1 MNTPQSGILE
11 QVPKHARYL
20 EFRMKP
26 DAKLTDVLS
35 HLSTSD
41 IGGFCIVGF
50 GVGLIDALNCKIEA
64 LRAFPDLTNAKCSV
78 PSTQADIWCAV
89 RADEPGD
96 VVHKSRVIEAA
107 LAPAFDCTQ
116 RIDGFKYKEGRDLT
130 GYVDGT
136 ENPEGDDATDVA
148 IVSSS
153 NSHLTGSSFVAV
165 QKWVHNLDHFE
176 GLDPLHRDHIIG
188 RRLSDNEELDD
199 APASAHVKRTAQES
213 FEPEAFV
220 VRRSLPWSNTNG
232 SGLMFVAYGK
242 SLDAFEV
249 QMKRMIGDEDGI
261 VDGLFE
267 FSQPLTGGYY
277 WCPPANKGKLNLAA
291 LGL

>member
-1 MNTPQSGILE
+1 MTNPQSGILE
-11 QVPKHARYL
+11 PIPEHARYL
-20 EFRMKP
+20 EFSKKTNAKP
-26 DAKLTDVLS
+26 SDVLIE
-35 HLSTSD
+35 LSTSD
-41 IGGFCIVGF
+41 IGDFCIVGF
-50 GVGLIDALNCKIEA
+50 GAGLIDALNCEIKA
-64 LRAFPDLTNAKCSV
+64 LRPFPNLTNAQCSV

-96 VVHKSRVIEAA
+96 VIHKSRAIEAA
-107 LAPAFDCTQ
+107 LAPAFECTQ
-116 RIDGFKYKEGRDLT
+116 RVDGFKYKEGRDLT

-136 ENPEGDDATDVA
+136 ENPEGDAAIEAA

-153 NSHLTGSSFVAV
+153 NPDLTGSSFVAV

-176 GLDPLHRDHIIG
+176 SFDTLHRDHIIG
-188 RRLSDNEELDD
+188 RRLSDNEELDA

-220 VRRSLPWSNTNG
+220 IRRSLPWSDTTG
-232 SGLMFVAYGK
+232 SGLMFVAYAK

-267 FSQPLTGGYY
+267 FSQPVTGGYY
-277 WCPPANKGKLNLAA
+277 WCPPVTSRKLNLRA